1 MYRVACAGVMLAKA
15 WNFWR
20 QAQDKL
26 IQLRGWVNGRI
37 AKKGM

>member
-1 MYRVACAGVMLAKA
+1 MCRVACAGVMLANT
-15 WNFWR
+15 WNFWG

-26 IQLRGWVNGRI
+26 IQLRGWVDGRI